1 MRKYILIILSLV
13 SSYLGAQTK
22 INGYADYPT
31 EKWVMRKYQNDPL
44 NVRYYTFKN
53 GLTLITSVN
62 KKAPR
67 INTMV
72 AVKTGSKNDPAT
84 NTGLAHYL
92 EHMLFKGTDKYGSL
106 DWSKEKP
113 LLDQIDALYEQY
125 NSTQDEAKRKLI
137 YRKIDSTSQLA
148 AKFAIANEFDKMC
161 QAMGAE
167 GTNAFTSNDM
177 TVYVNDVPTN
187 MMDKWLTLEAER
199 YRNPILRLFHT
210 ELEAVYEEKN
220 ISLDRDGDK
229 VWEALFGELFKKHNY
244 GLQTTIGTIEHL
256 KNPSLKA
263 IREYY
268 QKYYV
273 PNNMAIIMAGDFNP
287 DDAAN
292 MVAEKFGYMKKSEV
306 PEYVYQEEIPRNVE
320 RAIEIVGPDAE
331 NVTIGFRLP
340 GAKSKEAVIIKLID
354 LLLNNSSAG
363 FIDLNLVKQQ
373 KVLSANS
380 GTDVM
385 KDYSMF
391 MLTGKPKAG
400 QKLEEVRDL
409 LLGELSRIRNG
420 EFDEKMLKA
429 ILLNE
434 EIRLLESYKDN
445 GSRTGFLM
453 TTFVNGVDY
462 RVAASELALMSEV
475 KKEEIMAVA
484 NEYLNN
490 DRVVI
495 FKRKGEAVKATKI
508 DKPEIHPVE
517 LNRDKQSE
525 FVKNWL
531 GQSTEPLKPTFFEA
545 SKVTVYNLGAA
556 KVYYVKNDDNK
567 LFNLTWRFKQ
577 GGYHDK
583 RLGLLFSYLKYLG
596 TKKMSSEQFSKE
608 MYALGCNFNSYA
620 SDENS
625 YMALSGPNE
634 NFESALKLVTDLLNN
649 VQANDAALNNIV
661 SDVLKSREN
670 SMSNARAIQRQLS
683 QYVLFGSNNP
693 SKWII
698 KNADLKKITS
708 AELLKLLKEVLSGP
722 YDIGYYGPAP
732 ISLVSHQKA
741 YSNKFALSDVLRAN
755 GYGPKSFKEVKKTL
769 AVFTEKNMTQNEV
782 YFAHY
787 EQVQASINWY
797 TNAGEFQ
804 EAMRPTITAFN
815 QYFGGDMSSVVFQ
828 NIREAKALAYSTYAT
843 FNTPKK
849 PGKPNVMMAFVGT
862 QADKFHD
869 AIGSMNELLQ
879 KLPVNEDVFD
889 LAKQSIVNRIETER
903 MMPESYIS
911 ALWSM
916 EESGD
921 KEDRAIGIY
930 REIANINMEKI
941 RTFHE
946 EKVAKGIYH
955 LGVVASRDKI
965 RKSDLERYGKVTEVS
980 LEELFGY

>member
-1 MRKYILIILSLV
+1 MRKYILIIFSLLTSFV
-13 SSYLGAQTK
+13 GAQTK
-22 INGYADYPT
+22 INGYADYPS
-31 EKWVMRKYQNDPL
+31 EKWVMRKFQNDPL
-44 NVRYYTFKN
+44 NVRYYTLKN

-67 INTMV
+67 INTMI
-72 AVKTGSKNDPAT
+72 AVKTGSKNDPST

-92 EHMLFKGTDKYGSL
+92 EHMLFKGTDQYGSY
-106 DWSKEKP
+106 DWKQEKP

-125 NSTQDEAKRKLI
+125 NSTKDEAKRKII
-137 YRKIDSTSQLA
+137 YKKIDSTSQLA

-161 QAMGAE
+161 QAMGAD

-187 MMDKWLTLEAER
+187 MIDKWLTIEAER

-229 VWEALFGELFKKHNY
+229 VWEAMFGELFKKHNY

-268 QKYYV
+268 HKYYV

-287 DDAAN
+287 DEAAKL
-292 MVAEKFGYMKKSEV
+292 VAEKFEYMKKAEV
-306 PEYVYQEEIPRNVE
+306 PEYTYDEEIPRNVE

-340 GAKSKEAVIIKLID
+340 GAKSKEARIIKLID

-391 MLTGKPKAG
+391 ILTGKPKAG

-409 LLGELSRIRNG
+409 LLGELSRIRKG

-434 EIRLLESYKDN
+434 EIRQLEAYKDN
-445 GSRTGFLM
+445 GSRTSFMM
-453 TTFVNGVDY
+453 TTFVNGIDY
-462 RVAASELALMSEV
+462 RVAASELALMAEV

-484 NEYLNN
+484 NDYLNN
-490 DRVVI
+490 DRVVV
-495 FKRKGEAVKATKI
+495 FKRKGEAPKANKI
-508 DKPEIHPVE
+508 EKPEIHSVE
-517 LNRDKQSE
+517 LNRDKQSD

-531 GQSTEPLKPTFFEA
+531 AKTTEPLKPTFFET
-545 SKVTVYNLGAA
+545 SNVTLA
-556 KVYYVKNDDNK
+556 KSGSVPVFYVKNEDNK

-583 RLGLLFSYLKYLG
+583 RLSLLFSYLKYLG
-596 TKKMSSEQFSKE
+596 TKRMSSEQFSKE
-608 MYALGCNFNSYA
+608 MYALGCSFNAYS
-620 SDENS
+620 SDEQS
-625 YMALSGPNE
+625 YMVLAGPNE
-634 NFESALKLVTDLLNN
+634 NFEIALKLVTDLLNYTES
-649 VQANDAALNNIV
+649 NDVALKNIV
-661 SDVLKSREN
+661 SDILKSREN
-670 SMSNARAIQRQLS
+670 AMSNARSIQRQLS

-693 SKWII
+693 SKWIL
-698 KNADLKKITS
+698 KNEELKRMNS
-708 AELLKLLKEVLSGP
+708 SELLKLLKEVLSGP
-722 YDIGYYGPAP
+722 YDIGYYGPRNL
-732 ISLVSHQKA
+732 SGSDKTSVS
-741 YSNKFALSDVLRAN
+741 VLDILKSN
-755 GYGPKSFKEVKKTL
+755 GYAPKSLKEMKKKPV
-769 AVFTEKNMTQNEV
+769 VFTEKTLSQKEV

-787 EQVQASINWY
+787 EQVQASINWWSN
-797 TNAGEFQ
+797 TGEFK
-804 EAMRPTITAFN
+804 ESMRPTITAFN

-828 NIREAKALAYSTYAT
+828 NIREAKALAYSTYAVY
-843 FNTPKK
+843 NSPKK
-849 PGKPNVMMAFVGT
+849 LGKPGIMTAFVGT

-869 AIGSMNELLQ
+869 AIASMNELLL

-903 MMPESYIS
+903 MMPENYIG

-916 EESGD
+916 EDFGE
-921 KEDRAIGIY
+921 KEDRSKAIY
-930 REIANINMEKI
+930 REIANINMETI
-941 RTFHE
+941 RKFHE
-946 EKVAKGIYH
+946 EKVGSQIYH
-955 LGVVASRDKI
+955 LAVVASRDKI
-965 RKSDLERYGKVTEVS
+965 KKSDLEKYGKVTEVT

>member
-1 MRKYILIILSLV
+1 MFFASF
-13 SSYLGAQTK
+13 LGAQTK
-22 INGYADYPT
+22 INGYADYPS
-31 EKWVMRKYQNDPL
+31 EKWIMRKYQNDPL

-72 AVKTGSKNDPAT
+72 AVKTGSKNDPST

-92 EHMLFKGTDKYGSL
+92 EHMLFKGTDKYGSY

-125 NSTQDEAKRKLI
+125 NSTKDEASRKLI
-137 YRKIDSTSQLA
+137 YKKIDSTSQLA

-177 TVYVNDVPTN
+177 TVYVNDVPSN
-187 MMDKWLTLEAER
+187 MMEKWLTLESER

-268 QKYYV
+268 HKYYV

-287 DDAAN
+287 DDAAKL
-292 MVAEKFGYMKKSEV
+292 VAEKFEYMQKSEV
-306 PEYVYQEEIPRNVE
+306 PEYVYAEETPRNVE
-320 RAIEIVGPDAE
+320 RAIDIVGPDAE
-331 NVTIGFRLP
+331 NVTIGYRLP
-340 GAKSKEAVIIKLID
+340 GAKSKEARIIKLID

-391 MLTGKPKAG
+391 ILTGKPKAG

-409 LLGELSRIRNG
+409 LLGELSRIRKG

-434 EIRLLESYKDN
+434 EIRQLEAYKDN

-462 RVAASELALMSEV
+462 RVAASELALMAEV
-475 KKEEIMAVA
+475 KKEEIMEVA

-531 GQSTEPLKPTFFEA
+531 SQNTETLKPTFFEK
-545 SKVTVYNLGAA
+545 SNVTMSQSGAVP
-556 KVYYVKNDDNK
+556 VYYVKNDENK

-577 GGYHDK
+577 GSYHDK

-596 TKKMSSEQFSKE
+596 TKKMSSEAFSKE
-608 MYALGCNFNSYA
+608 MYALGCGFNAFSG
-620 SDENS
+620 DEQS
-625 YMALSGPNE
+625 YMMLTGPNE
-634 NFESALKLVTDLLNN
+634 NFEAALKLVVDLLNN
-649 VQANDAALNNIV
+649 AQSNEAALNNIV
-661 SDVLKSREN
+661 SDILKSREN

-683 QYVLFGSNNP
+683 QYVLFGSHNP

-698 KNADLKKITS
+698 KNSDLKKITAS
-708 AELLKLLKEVLSGP
+708 ELLKLLKEVLNSTYDLGYFGP
-722 YDIGYYGPAP
+722 MA
-732 ISLVSHQKA
+732 LVSTDKA
-741 YSNKFALSDVLRAN
+741 AVTLLSVLKNN
-755 GYGPKSFKEVKKTL
+755 GCAPKGLKEVKKQV
-769 AVFTEKNMTQNEV
+769 AVFTEKKMLNNEV

-787 EQVQASINWY
+787 EQVQASINWW
-797 TNAGEFQ
+797 TNAGDFE
-804 EAMRPTITAFN
+804 ESMRPTITAFN

-849 PGKPNVMMAFVGT
+849 QSKPNVMMAFVGT

-869 AIGSMNELLQ
+869 AIASMNELLQ
-879 KLPVNEDVFD
+879 KLPMNEDVFE

-903 MMPESYIS
+903 MMPENYIG

-921 KEDRAIGIY
+921 KEDRSKGIY

-941 RTFHE
+941 RKFHE
-946 EKVAKGIYH
+946 EKVSKQIYH
-955 LGVVASRDKI
+955 LGVVGSRDKI
-965 RKSDLERYGKVTEVS
+965 KKSDLERYGKVTEVS

>member
-1 MRKYILIILSLV
+1 MRNYILIIYSLFA
-13 SSYLGAQTK
+13 SFLGAQTK
-22 INGYADYPT
+22 INGYADYPS

-72 AVKTGSKNDPAT
+72 AVKTGSKNDPST

-92 EHMLFKGTDKYGSL
+92 EHMLFKGTDKYGSY

-125 NSTQDEAKRKLI
+125 NSTKDESQRRLI
-137 YRKIDSTSQLA
+137 YKKIDSTSQLA

-177 TVYVNDVPTN
+177 TVYVNDVPSN
-187 MMDKWLTLEAER
+187 MLEKWLSLESER

-287 DDAAN
+287 DDAARL
-292 MVAEKFGYMKKSEV
+292 VAEKFAYMQKSEV
-306 PEYVYQEEIPRNVE
+306 PEYVYGEETPRNVE
-320 RAIEIVGPDAE
+320 RAIDIVGPDAE

-340 GAKSKEAVIIKLID
+340 GAKSKEARIIKLID

-391 MLTGKPKAG
+391 ILTGKPKAG

-409 LLGELSRIRNG
+409 LLGELSRIRKG
-420 EFDEKMLKA
+420 EFDDKMLKA

-434 EIRLLESYKDN
+434 EIRQLEAYKDN
-445 GSRTGFLM
+445 GSRTSFLM

-462 RVAASELALMSEV
+462 RVAASELALMAEI

-517 LNRDKQSE
+517 LNRDKQSD

-531 GQSTEPLKPTFFEA
+531 SLSAESLKPTFFEK
-545 SKVTVYNLGAA
+545 SNVTMAKSGAA
-556 KVYYVKNDDNK
+556 TVYYVKNDENK
-567 LFNLTWRFKQ
+567 LFNLTWRFGAGNYQ
-577 GGYHDK
+577 DK

-596 TKKMSSEQFSKE
+596 TKKMSSEAFSKE
-608 MYALGCNFNSYA
+608 MYALGCSFNAFA
-620 SDENS
+620 SDKKS
-625 YMALSGPNE
+625 YLMLSGPNE
-634 NFESALKLVTDLLNN
+634 NLQAALQLVMDLLNN
-649 VQANDAALNNIV
+649 AQANEAALNNIV
-661 SDVLKSREN
+661 SDILKSREN

-683 QYVLFGSNNP
+683 QYVLFGSQNP

-698 KNADLKKITS
+698 KNSDLKKITTS
-708 AELLKLLKEVLSGP
+708 ELLKLLKVVLASP
-722 YDIGYYGPAP
+722 YDLGYFGPMALESSDKSAVTLSSVLKSNGCAP
-732 ISLVSHQKA
+732 KGFKA
-741 YSNKFALSDVLRAN
+741 IESPMVV
-755 GYGPKSFKEVKKTL
+755 FKEKK
-769 AVFTEKNMTQNEV
+769 MTQNEV

-787 EQVQASINWY
+787 EQVQASINWWS
-797 TNAGEFQ
+797 NAGDFE
-804 EAMRPTITAFN
+804 ETMRPTVTAFN

-843 FNTPKK
+843 FNTPKELFR
-849 PGKPNVMMAFVGT
+849 PNVMTAFVGT

-869 AIGSMNELLQ
+869 AIASMNELLQ
-879 KLPVNEDVFD
+879 KLPVNEEVFD

-903 MMPESYIS
+903 MMPENYIG

-921 KEDRAIGIY
+921 KEDRSKGIY
-930 REIANINMEKI
+930 REIANIHMETI
-941 RTFHE
+941 RKFHE
-946 EKVAKGIYH
+946 EKVSKQTYH
-955 LGVVASRDKI
+955 LAVVASRDKI
-965 RKSDLERYGKVTEVS
+965 KKADLEKYGMVTEVT